1 MIPVLGLKNYT
12 QLSYLNMGYNSITD
26 IPEGIFAVDS
36 WGSNL
41 QTILL
46 RNNKITHLHLGSF
59 AGLEQIQEISLSF
72 NDITI
77 HHPLVFENVSRTLK
91 ILELS
96 FAVFPARSLESLD
109 PLDALLPLSQLIWLG
124 LDNNNLKQVSNESFA
139 QMRELSYIN
148 LSFNQLKT
156 LPRGLFQSDAH
167 SHLVEIDLS
176 YNGLERLEAQT
187 FHSLGDLQTL
197 NLQSNRL
204 RTIARHAFH
213 NLEFLR
219 YLDLSYNR
227 LVNISHGAFTVLP
240 NLAALDLMHNQLC
253 SLSLKSFLCVKSIDK
268 RDGAGS
274 HNWGSVKEAI
284 DDVNKNESETNVTNA
299 EGGAKADESGTEPQT
314 EQATAEEEA
323 KELTLDE
330 WKAQQGQRIKPTFNI
345 RKAGEGE
352 DTTQWKKMV
361 VLTSNK
367 KKENDSEEELEYDPA
382 LYPQRVGRQ
391 QRVLDIQFNFN
402 DGRRGGPGGFGG
414 RGGRGGPRPGGFGGG
429 PRSEGGNRDGGN
441 REGGRDN
448 REGGNRGPRD
458 GQQHN
463 NEGGASSA
471 QNQRPPIDRRGPG
484 NNQNNNQNSGPGPNK
499 RFERQQN
506 TAPKVN
512 DERQFPTLA

>member
-1 MIPVLGLKNYT
+1 M
-12 QLSYLNMGYNSITD
+12 
-26 IPEGIFAVDS
+26 
-36 WGSNL
+36 
-41 QTILL
+41 LL
-46 RNNKITHLHLGSF
+46 DFYGQ
-59 AGLEQIQEISLSF
+59 G
-72 NDITI
+72 
-77 HHPLVFENVSRTLK
+77 
-91 ILELS
+91 
-96 FAVFPARSLESLD
+96 
-109 PLDALLPLSQLIWLG
+109 
-124 LDNNNLKQVSNESFA
+124 
-139 QMRELSYIN
+139 
-148 LSFNQLKT
+148 
-156 LPRGLFQSDAH
+156 
-167 SHLVEIDLS
+167 
-176 YNGLERLEAQT
+176 
-187 FHSLGDLQTL
+187 
-197 NLQSNRL
+197 
-204 RTIARHAFH
+204 
-213 NLEFLR
+213 
-219 YLDLSYNR
+219 
-227 LVNISHGAFTVLP
+227 
-240 NLAALDLMHNQLC
+240 
-253 SLSLKSFLCVKSIDK
+253 VKSIDK

-284 DDVNKNESETNVTNA
+284 DDVNKNESETNVSNA
-299 EGGAKADESGTEPQT
+299 EGGAKADESAT
-314 EQATAEEEA
+314 EQQNEQQAAAEEEA

-330 WKAQQGQRIKPTFNI
+330 WKAQQGQRVKPTFNI

-429 PRSEGGNRDGGN
+429 PRSDGGN
-441 REGGRDN
+441 REGGGNN

-458 GQQHN
+458 GQSGQQQHQN
-463 NEGGASSA
+463 NEGGAPSA

-484 NNQNNNQNSGPGPNK
+484 NNQNNNQNSGSGQNK

>member
-1 MIPVLGLKNYT
+1 MDSAGKNRY
-12 QLSYLNMGYNSITD
+12 
-26 IPEGIFAVDS
+26 E
-36 WGSNL
+36 
-41 QTILL
+41 LL
-46 RNNKITHLHLGSF
+46 F
-59 AGLEQIQEISLSF
+59 M
-72 NDITI
+72 DDD
-77 HHPLVFENVSRTLK
+77 VS
-91 ILELS
+91 
-96 FAVFPARSLESLD
+96 D
-109 PLDALLPLSQLIWLG
+109 PLDNLVAPTAAAAAAAAGKKKQPSAAAAAATKTTANKVANSNNKANAGSNIGGPNAKKPNQAEKENKPNNALNKTDGKKFTPSADNKQQQF
-124 LDNNNLKQVSNESFA
+124 NNNASSNYKQQGAPRQGGGANRT
-139 QMRELSYIN
+139 REFGSGQGQGQGQGGQQQRSVNFRQQNGNAETREQRNNRRNVRENVGAPDGQQSRPY
-148 LSFNQLKT
+148 
-156 LPRGLFQSDAH
+156 RGPGGGPGAGGDRPQRQNRNYDGQNRKREFDRQSGSD
-167 SHLVEIDLS
+167 
-176 YNGLERLEAQT
+176 
-187 FHSLGDLQTL
+187 
-197 NLQSNRL
+197 
-204 RTIARHAFH
+204 RT
-213 NLEFLR
+213 
-219 YLDLSYNR
+219 
-227 LVNISHGAFTVLP
+227 G
-240 NLAALDLMHNQLC
+240 
-253 SLSLKSFLCVKSIDK
+253 VKSIDK

-299 EGGAKADESGTEPQT
+299 EGGAKADESGTEPQN